1 MKRAVALLVAVLP
14 PCFAA
19 GQDTSHHHHPKP
31 QPPGAPAAA
40 QADRSVPP
48 AASAAGLY
56 DSPFAGYR
64 PFSEALAP
72 KDWRKA
78 NEEVRA
84 AGGHIGLMKGQPAQL
99 TGHGAHGAKQ
109 PVPPAPSDSER
120 K

>member
-1 MKRAVALLVAVLP
+1 MKRAAALLVAVLP

-19 GQDTSHHHHPKP
+19 GQDTSHSHHAKP
-31 QPPGAPAAA
+31 QPAGAPVAAE
-40 QADRSVPP
+40 ADRSMRA
-48 AASAAGLY
+48 AASAPLPY

-72 KDWRKA
+72 KDWRRA
-78 NEEVRA
+78 NEEVRE
-84 AGGHIGLMKGQPAQL
+84 AGGHIGLMKAQPAQP

-109 PVPPAPSDSER
+109 PVPPAPPER

>member
-1 MKRAVALLVAVLP
+1 MKRAVAILVAVLP
-14 PCFAA
+14 PCIAA
-19 GQDTSHHHHPKP
+19 GQDAHSHHAKP
-31 QPPGAPAAA
+31 QASAAPVAAA
-40 QADRSVPP
+40 ADRSMP
-48 AASAAGLY
+48 AGAPVTGLY

-78 NEEVRA
+78 NEEVRQ
-84 AGGHIGLMKGQPAQL
+84 AGGHIGLMKGEPAQL

-109 PVPPAPSDSER
+109 PVPPASPER

>member
-1 MKRAVALLVAVLP
+1 MKRAAALLVAVLP

-19 GQDTSHHHHPKP
+19 GQDAPHSHHAKP
-31 QPPGAPAAA
+31 QGSNAPVAA
-40 QADRSVPP
+40 QAGHSLAAP
-48 AASAAGLY
+48 APAPGLY

-64 PFSEALAP
+64 PFSEELAP

-78 NEEVRA
+78 NEEVRE
-84 AGGHIGLMKGQPAQL
+84 AGGHIGLMKGQPAQP

-109 PVPPAPSDSER
+109 PAPPASPDR